1 MDPVPPGRV
10 VDLRSDTVTTPTP
23 AMRAAMA
30 AAEVGDDM
38 FGEDPTVNLLQ
49 ERVAALCGKEA
60 GLFVPS
66 GSMGNLV
73 TLSALTQPGDE
84 VVCHED
90 AHIIHH
96 ESGSLAAVAGVQ
108 ARPLPGSRGV
118 LDPGDI
124 ARALRPPHSSG
135 NFVTP
140 RSRVV
145 AVENTHNSAG
155 GAVYPLDALRAA
167 RAVASEAG
175 LSLFLDGAR
184 IWNASAATGI
194 PVATYAAQ
202 ADGMSLCFSK
212 GLGAPVGSMVVG
224 PKALI
229 DTARRYRKMYGGAMR
244 QAGVLAAAC
253 LVAVDTMV
261 SRLPE
266 DHANARCLAEGI
278 ARLRPEAVSVE
289 DVETNIVL
297 VAARPFGMTPAALC
311 EALSARGVKVF
322 PHGPATV
329 RMVTHVGVSRED
341 VEVAIRALGTL
352 VV

>member
-1 MDPVPPGRV
+1 MDPPKPDRI

-38 FGEDPTVNLLQ
+38 FGEDPTVNLLEQ
-49 ERVAALCGKEA
+49 RVAVLCGKEA
-60 GLFVPS
+60 ALFVPS

-73 TLSALTQPGDE
+73 MLSALTQPGDE
-84 VVCHED
+84 VICHQD
-90 AHIIHH
+90 AHIIHN

-108 ARPLPGSRGV
+108 ARALPGVRGV
-118 LDPGDI
+118 LDPDDI
-124 ARALRPPHSSG
+124 ARAIRPSHAGG

-155 GAVYPLDALRAA
+155 GALWPLGALRAA

-175 LSLFLDGAR
+175 LALYLDGAR
-184 IWNASAATGI
+184 IWNASVATGI
-194 PVATYAAQ
+194 PVSTYAAE
-202 ADGMSLCFSK
+202 ADGMSVCFSK

-224 PKALI
+224 PAPLVA
-229 DTARRYRKMYGGAMR
+229 TARRYRKMVGGAMR

-253 LVAVDTMV
+253 LVALDTMV
-261 SRLPE
+261 DRLAD
-266 DHANARCLAEGI
+266 DHANARRLAEGI
-278 ARLRPEAVSVE
+278 ARLRPGAVSVE

-297 VAARPFGMTPAALC
+297 VAAEPFGMTPVALS
-311 EALSARGVKVF
+311 EALGARGVKAF
-322 PHGPATV
+322 PFGTGTV
-329 RMVTHVGVSRED
+329 RMVTHAGISPDDVEYAVGVLEK
-341 VEVAIRALGTL
+341 VAG
-352 VV
+352 